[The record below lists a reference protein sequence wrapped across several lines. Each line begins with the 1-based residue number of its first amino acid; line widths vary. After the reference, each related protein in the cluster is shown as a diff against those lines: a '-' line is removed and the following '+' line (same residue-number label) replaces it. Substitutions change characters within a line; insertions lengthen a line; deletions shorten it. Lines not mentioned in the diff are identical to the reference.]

1 MLSSVTP
8 TMLLTVGGMILNVM
22 VLPTLFSEDAAV
34 PRMQSVPSAAA
45 LKMMTGAY
53 ILLGLWLPALA
64 TGIGSLLWSG
74 VAIWRSA

>member
-1 MLSSVTP
+1 MLDSVTP
-8 TMLLTVGGMILNVM
+8 TTLLTIGGMILNVM

-53 ILLGLWLPALA
+53 AMLGLWLPALA
-64 TGIGSLLWSG
+64 TGLGALLWIG
-74 VAIWRSA
+74 VALYRNP

>member
-8 TMLLTVGGMILNVM
+8 TMLLTVGCMILNIM
-22 VLPTLFSEDAAV
+22 VLPTLLNDEAAV
-34 PRMQSVPSAAA
+34 PRAQSVPSAAA

-53 ILLGLWLPALA
+53 LMLGLWLPALA